1 MAKEAPKQSL
11 VGKSKNGGGGGKK
24 TVPSSSKAVG
34 SSIPKP
40 SAASGKSIPKPSAPS
55 RSSILEPGFASQ
67 GTSKGKPPASPK
79 SRTAKQSKAG
89 IVFPVTRLQNQ
100 LKKAT
105 GMRVNENA
113 AVYMA
118 AALEYITA
126 EALELAG
133 DQSFKGKRKRITP
146 RDVMSGFRK
155 DAELDKLTAHVMFP
169 QAGVVATGPA
179 PELMM
184 KTAPKKTKQDTKTA
198 DDDDILEQDVESQ
211 EQPASK
217 KRQRVDDDEPESEPE
232 MEQPEP
238 KKSKAIP
245 GTRKRTKKA
254 TKKAAAESDDA

>member
-1 MAKEAPKQSL
+1 MTCDVLSAVFLSAFLAPTKKNVTASIFSYPVTLSLPHQPASTSVVGESQVAMAKEAPKQSL

-155 DAELDKLTAHVMFP
+155 DAEVRFVGIVCVRACKN
-169 QAGVVATGPA
+169 VVFVFFAYSST
-179 PELMM
+179 
-184 KTAPKKTKQDTKTA
+184 
-198 DDDDILEQDVESQ
+198 S
-211 EQPASK
+211 
-217 KRQRVDDDEPESEPE
+217 
-232 MEQPEP
+232 
-238 KKSKAIP
+238 
-245 GTRKRTKKA
+245 
-254 TKKAAAESDDA
+254 